1 VKGGWKKVMFMLV
14 LRKVA
19 AVVVWS
25 VSDEDLYLVLCGVE
39 LVTFVF

>member
-1 VKGGWKKVMFMLV
+1 MFMLE

-25 VSDEDLYLVLCGVE
+25 VSDEDLDLVL
-39 LVTFVF
+39 LWI

>member
-25 VSDEDLYLVLCGVE
+25 VSDEDLDLVLCGVE
-39 LVTFVF
+39 LVAFDF

>member
-1 VKGGWKKVMFMLV
+1 MFMLA

-25 VSDEDLYLVLCGVE
+25 VSDEDLDLVLCGVE
-39 LVTFVF
+39 LVAFDF

>member
-1 VKGGWKKVMFMLV
+1 MLV

-25 VSDEDLYLVLCGVE
+25 VSDENLDLVLCGVE
-39 LVTFVF
+39 LVAFAF

>member
-1 VKGGWKKVMFMLV
+1 MFMLV

-25 VSDEDLYLVLCGVE
+25 VSDEDLDLVL
-39 LVTFVF
+39 LWI